1 MNFSQKIYY
10 NDKPLILTTDMEA
23 YMEANPVA
31 EMYQF
36 FSGATLKSFTQA
48 LQFMDRPGNA
58 GAIIEDVSDIA
69 LQDQLHAMYRPIM
82 AGGGLVYNE
91 EGALLMIYRRGKWD
105 LPKGKLDEG
114 ENIAEC
120 ALREVT
126 EETGLQ
132 QLRLGEKLIDS
143 FHIYLQDGEQYL
155 KQTVW
160 YIMHG
165 SSSDLLKPQ
174 KEENIMEARWV
185 AEKELGTHA
194 SRSYEAIREVLK
206 AAGLKW

>member
-31 EMYQF
+31 ELYQF
-36 FSGATLKSFTQA
+36 FTGATLKSFNQA

-58 GAIIEDVSDIA
+58 GAIIEDVSEMA
-69 LQDQLHAMYRPIM
+69 LQDQLHAMYTPIM

-91 EGALLMIYRRGKWD
+91 DGALLMIYRRGKWD

-120 ALREVT
+120 ALREVS
-126 EETGLQ
+126 EETGLR
-132 QLRLGEKLIDS
+132 QLRLGGKLGDS
-143 FHIYLQDGEQYL
+143 FHIYVQDGMQFL

-160 YIMHG
+160 YTMHG
-165 SSSDLLKPQ
+165 SSTDQLKPQ
-174 KEENIMEARWV
+174 KEENILEARWV
-185 AEKELGTHA
+185 PEKELGSLA
-194 SRSYEAIREVLK
+194 SRTYEAIRDVLK
-206 AAGLKW
+206 TAGLRW

>member
-23 YMEANPVA
+23 YMESNPVA

-36 FSGATLKSFTQA
+36 FTGATLKSFNQA
-48 LQFMDRPGNA
+48 FQFMDRPGNV
-58 GAIIEDVSDIA
+58 GAIIEDISYQA
-69 LQDQLHAMYRPIM
+69 LLDQLHAMYTPIM

-91 EGALLMIYRRGKWD
+91 GGELLMIYRRGKWD

-120 ALREVT
+120 ALREVS
-126 EETGLQ
+126 EETGLT
-132 QLRLGEKLIDS
+132 QLRLGNKLGDS
-143 FHIYLQDGEQYL
+143 FHIYTQDGIQFL

-160 YIMHG
+160 YIMYG
-165 SSSDLLKPQ
+165 SSTDQLKPQ

-185 AEKELGTHA
+185 PEKELGSLA
-194 SRSYEAIREVLK
+194 SRTYEAIREVLK